1 LVDCAPFELDCAVFC
16 FALLPGAAGGIVDGE
31 FLMLALAIEPP
42 ALPAEGAEIMPTK
55 DRAGAVQSQR
65 SPRLAEVDSEWCSQG
80 KSVGVRVKQVLYA
93 S

>member
-1 LVDCAPFELDCAVFC
+1 
-16 FALLPGAAGGIVDGE
+16 
-31 FLMLALAIEPP
+31 MLALAIEPP
-42 ALPAEGAEIMPTK
+42 ALLDPFNPPAEGAEIMPTK

-80 KSVGVRVKQVLYA
+80 KSVGVRVKQVMRA